1 MAIKKLTEAE
11 IQKLKDLQSNNRAL
25 VQELGQISLAQINLD
40 KRSANAQTFLTN
52 LRQEEDKVSSDLQSK
67 YGSGNI
73 NLDTGEI
80 DITEVE
86 STGTETV
93 DLPEIDSVDLEES

>member
-1 MAIKKLTEAE
+1 MAIKKLTKAE

-40 KRSANAQTFLTN
+40 KRSANAQAFLTN

-73 NLDTGEI
+73 NLETGEI
-80 DITEVE
+80 EVDEVE
-86 STGTETV
+86 STGSEAV
-93 DLPEIDSVDLEES
+93 DLPNLDTGNDEE

>member
-1 MAIKKLTEAE
+1 MAIKKLTKAE

-73 NLDTGEI
+73 NLETGEI
-80 DITEVE
+80 EVDEVE
-86 STGTETV
+86 STGSEAV
-93 DLPEIDSVDLEES
+93 DLPNLDTGNDEE